1 MSKARTR
8 AVQHIT
14 VYTRKT
20 FLVYFPLDV
29 SFQLL
34 LVKNSPEA
42 ILLCVD
48 RILQTDRS
56 HQPDRS
62 SKSRPFPRAFQGQW
76 RYFSAKNFAS
86 LPLPVVQ
93 QAPILTRLSSY
104 GTLASYY
111 GLLIPENNTTMLE
124 STRIFVRRA
133 AVYLTPQ
140 HSIGRWRP
148 LPTLL
153 RYVQNLVFGFRTTQ
167 KWTDTGTEIWL
178 LAPVFHGWFTFLSK
192 WRTF

>member
-62 SKSRPFPRAFQGQW
+62 S
-76 RYFSAKNFAS
+76 
-86 LPLPVVQ
+86 
-93 QAPILTRLSSY
+93 
-104 GTLASYY
+104 
-111 GLLIPENNTTMLE
+111 
-124 STRIFVRRA
+124 RRA
-133 AVYLTPQ
+133 HFQERFKASGGTSQRRILQVFPYLLCNRLQ
-140 HSIGRWRP
+140 YW
-148 LPTLL
+148 LDYL
-153 RYVQNLVFGFRTTQ
+153 RMEHWHLIMDFLSRRTTQ
-167 KWTDTGTEIWL
+167 LCLKAHEFLSDAPRSIWL
-178 LAPVFHGWFTFLSK
+178 PNTVLVDDVPSPPYSGMS
-192 WRTF
+192 RI